1 MTLPSSSDA
10 AAATSPS
17 LSDAVVHYRASGPG
31 LTENNVGYM
40 IKQVYQ
46 SLNRVLDQDMAPLGL
61 TAMQWRPVACLAKG
75 HASTSV
81 ELARILAV
89 DSGAMTRTLDRLEAK
104 GLLVRTRSKEDRRVV
119 DIVLT
124 EEGQRTAKE
133 IPARIAR
140 ALNHYLRGFSADE
153 VDMLA
158 HFLQRMLAN
167 GSISPPNA
175 ATGKAPDT

>member
-1 MTLPSSSDA
+1 M
-10 AAATSPS
+10 
-17 LSDAVVHYRASGPG
+17 VVC
-31 LTENNVGYM
+31 E
-40 IKQVYQ
+40 
-46 SLNRVLDQDMAPLGL
+46 VLIPN
-61 TAMQWRPVACLAKG
+61 
-75 HASTSV
+75 S
-81 ELARILAV
+81 
-89 DSGAMTRTLDRLEAK
+89 
-104 GLLVRTRSKEDRRVV
+104 DRRVV
-119 DIVLT
+119 DIELT

-175 ATGKAPDT
+175 ATAKAPDT